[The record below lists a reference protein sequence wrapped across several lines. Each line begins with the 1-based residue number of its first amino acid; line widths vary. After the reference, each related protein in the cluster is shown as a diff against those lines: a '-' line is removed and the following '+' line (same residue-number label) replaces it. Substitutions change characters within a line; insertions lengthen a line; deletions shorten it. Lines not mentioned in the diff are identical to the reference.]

1 MPKDWLR
8 KGLLAVLRVLV
19 LDEYHT
25 ILKSEVRR
33 ELEWI
38 VGWREAGRIAG
49 LLVREVKKGKLP
61 FLYYLGELENGDVV
75 IEASPIKLTT
85 YQVET
90 LRSIFKRA
98 LEEAYDDALGVI
110 DGAVRELIEERLG
123 GRVSAEPPVLSAY
136 VIARYYGLVDG
147 VTGVT
152 HEGCGFR
159 VLMPMTGREVAIEC
173 CGREC
178 EWFFSGGEEE

>member
-1 MPKDWLR
+1 LR
-8 KGLLAVLRVLV
+8 
-19 LDEYHT
+19 
-25 ILKSEVRR
+25 
-33 ELEWI
+33 I
-38 VGWREAGRIAG
+38 V
-49 LLVREVKKGKLP
+49 
-61 FLYYLGELENGDVV
+61 
-75 IEASPIKLTT
+75 
-85 YQVET
+85 
-90 LRSIFKRA
+90 FKIA

>member
-19 LDEYHT
+19 LGEYHT

-49 LLVREVKKGKLP
+49 LLVREAKKGKLP
-61 FLYYLGELENGDVV
+61 FLYYLGEYESGDVA
-75 IEASPIKLTT
+75 IEASPIRLSNA
-85 YQVET
+85 QVAI
-90 LRSIFKRA
+90 LREVFKREMEYGNEMV
-98 LEEAYDDALGVI
+98 LI
-110 DGAVRELIEERLG
+110 DGWVRQFVKERLG

-152 HEGCGFR
+152 HSPCGFR

-173 CGREC
+173 CGGKC
-178 EWFFSGGEEE
+178 EWFFS

>member
-1 MPKDWLR
+1 
-8 KGLLAVLRVLV
+8 
-19 LDEYHT
+19 
-25 ILKSEVRR
+25 
-33 ELEWI
+33 
-38 VGWREAGRIAG
+38 

-85 YQVET
+85 YQVEA

-123 GRVSAEPPVLSAY
+123 GRVSVEPPVLSAY
-136 VIARYYGLVDG
+136 VIARYYGLVD
-147 VTGVT
+147 GVT

-178 EWFFSGGEEE
+178 EWFFSGGDEEE